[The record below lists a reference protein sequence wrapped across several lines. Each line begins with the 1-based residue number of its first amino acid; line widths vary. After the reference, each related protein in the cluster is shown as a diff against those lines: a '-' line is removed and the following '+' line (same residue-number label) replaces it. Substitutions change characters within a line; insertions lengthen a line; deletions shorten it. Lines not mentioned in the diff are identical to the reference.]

1 MAYQISKE
9 EIKEAF
15 KKAVVK
21 NKYRISMG
29 KLTERVSKNL
39 GITESELKSIP
50 NIYMYCKFNMGEM
63 FWVYNI
69 KKDRFEKVV

>member
-1 MAYQISKE
+1 MTYQIDKE

-15 KKAVVK
+15 RKAVIK
-21 NKYRISMG
+21 NKRRISMS

-50 NIYMYCKFNMGEM
+50 DIYMYCKFNMGEM
-63 FWVYNI
+63 FWVYNM

>member
-1 MAYQISKE
+1 MVRQISRE

-15 KKAVVK
+15 RKAVVK
-21 NKYRISMG
+21 NKYRISMS

-50 NIYMYCKFNMGEM
+50 NIYMYCKFNMGDM
-63 FWVYNI
+63 FWIYNME
-69 KKDRFEKVV
+69 KDRFEKVV

>member
-1 MAYQISKE
+1 MVRQISRE

-15 KKAVVK
+15 RKAVVK
-21 NKYRISMG
+21 NKYRISMS

-50 NIYMYCKFNMGEM
+50 NIYMYCKFNMGDM
-63 FWVYNI
+63 FWICNM